1 MKGEKFITGMTENL
15 YFFEEKNSNSC
26 MHSCIARNKTKCL
39 ESF

>member
-39 ESF
+39 GSF